1 MSQSQSEHV
10 LMSYQKEPHGSIA
23 DVCAACS
30 NPETGIWVPVSF
42 CPEAKKDAD
51 RYYDEI
57 DLGQLAMLT
66 KILERTREK

>member
-1 MSQSQSEHV
+1 MD
-10 LMSYQKEPHGSIA
+10 MRKDRWDPMG

-30 NPETGIWVPVSF
+30 NPETGVWVPVSF